1 MSFNEAVIRDKL
13 SSDLSVLEPGLVL
26 EAIEKYL
33 PSAEGSRGFVDILA
47 RDKNGKY
54 VLIELKRSD
63 AAARQAIHEV
73 LKYIDGIKNK
83 FALKGEEL
91 RVFIVSTEWR
101 ELIVPFSSFVNDSGY
116 RLKGFKLEVD
126 SFGVPISSSVVS
138 PIKTRSDRLFT
149 PWHEISRFSSMK
161 SMRKGIESYK
171 NSCSAKGIKDY
182 VLICLKA
189 PLEQAE
195 KDRRKKYN
203 KIHALFSGAG
213 EMRSYEEVSALSPL
227 LNYMTYFAMIQLD
240 VDYCLKRLD
249 RILVGEDKVEWNSN
263 LKYLD
268 ESSMLGESHE
278 RLMGAGPSIHRDDFE
293 IAYPAKFVDKVSSD
307 DWVVKE
313 ILRFGALS
321 ENDLLVDETIISE
334 ICGEQGNTGQRYKKI
349 LSAADLMY
357 MDSVYSE
364 IKSCLAH
371 NPQWCD
377 QIIKVLE
384 GIGRRKDVT
393 VVDISIFNPGHI
405 LLSFYL
411 ALTTEESFACL
422 PMYFIKI
429 GLEAGEEVIFG
440 ILEDCQK
447 NPSMSKLLQERY
459 DGNML
464 SFLMPLNWGGYDR
477 DDAYVVRDI
486 GLSYGT
492 YSHSVDEAG
501 QATYKKLTAF
511 GFEECEIISFSKI
524 ILEYVERNKVFFDD
538 VVGIYSTY
546 WDGVMFQFSSDDEYI
561 FLS

>member
-1 MSFNEAVIRDKL
+1 MSFNEAIIRDKL
-13 SSDLSVLEPGLVL
+13 SSNLSILEPGLVL
-26 EAIEKYL
+26 ETIEKYL
-33 PSAEGSRGFVDILA
+33 PSAEGTRGFVDILA
-47 RDKNGKY
+47 RDRDGKY

-73 LKYIDGIKNK
+73 LKYIDGVKNK
-83 FALKGEEL
+83 FALKSEEL
-91 RVFIVSTEWR
+91 RIFIVSTEWR
-101 ELIVPFSSFVNDSGY
+101 ELIVPFSYFINDSEY

-126 SFGVPISSSVVS
+126 SFGTPISSSVVS

-171 NSCSAKGIKDY
+171 ISCSAKGIKDY

-203 KIHALFSGAG
+203 KMHALFGGMG

-227 LNYMTYFAMIQLD
+227 LNYITYFAMVQLD
-240 VDYCLKRLD
+240 VDYCLRRLD
-249 RILVGEDKVEWNSN
+249 RILVGEDKVEWKSN

-268 ESSMLGESHE
+268 ESSLLGESHE
-278 RLMGAGPSIHRDDFE
+278 RLMGADPSIHRDDFE
-293 IAYPAKFVDKVSSD
+293 IAYPARFVDKVSSD
-307 DWVVKE
+307 GWVVEE

-334 ICGEQGNTGQRYKKI
+334 VRGEQGNTGQRYKKA

-377 QIIKVLE
+377 QIIKALE
-384 GIGRRKDVT
+384 IIRQRKDVKD
-393 VVDISIFNPGHI
+393 VDISIFNPSHI

-411 ALTTEESFACL
+411 ALTTEENITCL
-422 PMYFIKI
+422 PMYFIKV
-429 GLEAGEEVIFG
+429 GLETGEEIVFG

-447 NPSMSKLLQERY
+447 KPSMSKLMQERF
-459 DGNML
+459 DGSVL
-464 SFLMPLNWGGYDR
+464 KFLMPLNWGGYDR

-492 YSHSVDEAG
+492 YSHSINETG

-511 GFEECEIISFSKI
+511 GFEECEDISFSKI
-524 ILEYVERNKVFFDD
+524 ILEYIERNKVFFDD
-538 VVGIYSTY
+538 VIGIYSTF
-546 WDGVMFQFSSDDEYI
+546 WDGVMFQFNSDDEYI